1 MSNFYIFTFLLLTLT
16 SCNKNCKSV
25 SEGTFRI
32 ESQVGNYTIVRSKNK
47 QTEKVESTGVVS
59 EYKIKWT
66 SDCSYILFDR
76 KVIKGVDIL
85 HTKDTLY
92 CTIIAVTGKEHKVRS
107 YFKGHESAE
116 FTLVKVTR

>member
-1 MSNFYIFTFLLLTLT
+1 MSNFYIFTFLLLIVF
-16 SCNKNCKSV
+16 SGSRNCRSV
-25 SEGTFRI
+25 REGTFRI
-32 ESQVGNYTIVRSKNK
+32 ES
-47 QTEKVESTGVVS
+47 GVVS